1 MPVVKFQSRLI
12 AFLLVVLCTQQMYLF
27 SLMRVRPAD
36 VLARVDDLGHQI
48 LESQQTVNRR
58 LTDID
63 EEFVKRKQRMDGFD
77 DQLSR
82 RASDVELRSQVEQWV
97 GEVQARNPQLDIPTV
112 DSVCRQMQMPTI
124 DNEGCGP

>member
-12 AFLLVVLCTQQMYLF
+12 AFLLVVLCAQQMYLF

-48 LESQQTVNRR
+48 LESQESANARIA
-58 LTDID
+58 DID
-63 EEFVKRKQRMDGFD
+63 AELSKRKEWMDSID
-77 DQLSR
+77 SELVR
-82 RASDVELRSQVEQWV
+82 RTQDRIFRSQVEQWV
-97 GEVQARNPQLDIPTV
+97 GEVQARNPQLD
-112 DSVCRQMQMPTI
+112 MPVTI